1 MEQQVTQQ
9 TTGDSGAA
17 SQQSASPSF
26 AIPEQYAQNTW
37 AQNIKSPDDLWNQF
51 ANAQS
56 LIGKRPAGIPAA
68 DAPPEEWDKF
78 YNTLGRPEA
87 PDKYGLPK
95 IDGLP
100 EGFDVSPYEGKFKE
114 LAHKVGLTPKQAEK
128 AWQEYMG
135 QELGAYGEQNKAQAE
150 KQAQMDKE
158 FDDLSNKLFGDQFDT
173 YSKQAQEFLGKALPK
188 ELQVDW
194 QNMDNTTL
202 AAFIQMT
209 KYSQD
214 QIDAVKK
221 QYGAEDKLG
230 SGGQNASMSKEEVR
244 AKLVEAN
251 SELQKAKIFS
261 PEYKQIEEN
270 RNKLRETLSRMVNK

>member
-1 MEQQVTQQ
+1 MEMQATQQ
-9 TTGDSGAA
+9 TTQQTGDSG
-17 SQQSASPSF
+17 QQTAQSF
-26 AIPEQYAQNTW
+26 AVPQEYQGAGWTEKV
-37 AQNIKSPDDLWNQF
+37 KSVDDLWKLT
-51 ANAQS
+51 ANSQS
-56 LIGKRPAGIPAA
+56 LLGKRPAGIPAA

-78 YNTLGRPEA
+78 YATLGRPEA

-95 IDGLP
+95 IEGLP
-100 EGFDVSPYEGKFKE
+100 EGFDIAPYEGRFKE

-135 QELGAYGEQNKAQAE
+135 AEIGAYGEQTKAQAE
-150 KQAQMDKE
+150 RQAQMEKE
-158 FDDLSNKLFGDQFDT
+158 FNDLSSKLFGDQFDA
-173 YSKQAQEFLGKALPK
+173 YSKQAQEFLGKALPP

-209 KYSQD
+209 KYAQGE
-214 QIDAVKK
+214 IDAVKK
-221 QYGAEDKLG
+221 QYGGEDKLA
-230 SGGQNASMSKEEVR
+230 SGGQSASMSMEEVR
-244 AKLVEAN
+244 AELVKAN

>member
-1 MEQQVTQQ
+1 MTDQATQQ
-9 TTGDSGAA
+9 TTQTADATA
-17 SQQSASPSF
+17 QPAQPSF
-26 AIPEQYAQNTW
+26 SIPEQYAQNTW

-56 LIGKRPAGIPAA
+56 LIGKRPAGIPTS

-78 YNTLGRPEA
+78 YQTLGRPES

-100 EGFDVSPYEGKFKE
+100 EGFDISPYEGKFKE
-114 LAHKVGLTPKQAEK
+114 LAHKVGLSPKQAEK

-135 QELGAYGEQNKAQAE
+135 LELGAQSENAKAQAE
-150 KQAQMDKE
+150 RQAQQEKE
-158 FDDLSNKLFGDQFDT
+158 FNDLSNKLFGDQFEA
-173 YSKQAQEFLGKALPK
+173 YSKQAQEFLGKALPP

-194 QNMDNTTL
+194 QNMDNNTL

-214 QIDAVKK
+214 QIDSVKK
-221 QYGAEDKLG
+221 QYGGEDKLA
-230 SGGQNASMSKEEVR
+230 GGRQSASMTLEEVR
-244 AKLVEAN
+244 AELVKAN
-251 SELQKAKIFS
+251 TELGNAKVFS

>member
-1 MEQQVTQQ
+1 MTDQVTQQ
-9 TTGDSGAA
+9 TTQTTDTTAQTA
-17 SQQSASPSF
+17 QSSF
-26 AIPEQYAQNTW
+26 VIPEQYAQNTW

-56 LIGKRPAGIPAA
+56 LIGKRPAGIPSN
-68 DAPPEEWDKF
+68 DAPQEEWDKF
-78 YNTLGRPEA
+78 YQTLGRPEA

-95 IDGLP
+95 IEGLP
-100 EGFDVSPYEGKFKE
+100 EGFDATPYEGKFKE
-114 LAHKVGLTPKQAEK
+114 LAHKVGLSPKQAEK

-135 QELGAYGEQNKAQAE
+135 MELGAYSEQTKAQAE

-158 FDDLSNKLFGDQFDT
+158 FEGLSNKLFGDQFDA
-173 YSKQAQEFLGKALPK
+173 YSKQAQEFLGKALPP

-221 QYGAEDKLG
+221 QYGGEDKLA
-230 SGGQNASMSKEEVR
+230 SGGQNASMSIEEVR
-244 AKLVEAN
+244 AELVKAN
-251 SELQKAKIFS
+251 SELGKAKIFS